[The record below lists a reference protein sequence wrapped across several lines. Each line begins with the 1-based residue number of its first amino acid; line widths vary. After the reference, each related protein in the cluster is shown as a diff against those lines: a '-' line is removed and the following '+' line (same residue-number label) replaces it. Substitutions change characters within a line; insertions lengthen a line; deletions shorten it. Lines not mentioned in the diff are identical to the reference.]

1 MLMDQDGNILDSSVK
16 NRREEERNLYALADK
31 MAEGQE
37 THVWAALADGE
48 RIRFAYEGGPRP
60 VLWLCG
66 AHRQHSRKSHR
77 PPNLLRRRPGACLKK
92 QK

>member
-1 MLMDQDGNILDSSVK
+1 MDQDGNTLDSSVK

-48 RIRFAYEGGPRP
+48 RIRFAYEGGHGQSFGNVVPIGSTVGRATGRP
-60 VLWLCG
+60 ICCADGRGPV
-66 AHRQHSRKSHR
+66 
-77 PPNLLRRRPGACLKK
+77 
-92 QK
+92 